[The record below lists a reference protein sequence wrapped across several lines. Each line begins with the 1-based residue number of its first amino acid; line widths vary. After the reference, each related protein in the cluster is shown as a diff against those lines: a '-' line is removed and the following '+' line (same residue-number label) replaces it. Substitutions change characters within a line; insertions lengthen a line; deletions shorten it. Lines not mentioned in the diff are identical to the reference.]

1 VFSTFP
7 GRARHGQAATGFATR
22 LPTTRPN
29 EAIAALRPWS
39 TAWPKTTAVPARPR
53 GRFVLSFLGRS
64 GGPFEVDA
72 TLLVRS
78 KGEFLTTGSMTPTT
92 PLQPDNGTVLGRP
105 DKASAY
111 SFVGG
116 FAV

>member
-1 VFSTFP
+1 MFSTFP

-29 EAIAALRPWS
+29 EAIAALRPQ
-39 TAWPKTTAVPARPR
+39 R
-53 GRFVLSFLGRS
+53 LGRRRPPS
-64 GGPFEVDA
+64 RLVLVVDLCYPSLVGVGVPCEVDA
-72 TLLVRS
+72 TLLVRC